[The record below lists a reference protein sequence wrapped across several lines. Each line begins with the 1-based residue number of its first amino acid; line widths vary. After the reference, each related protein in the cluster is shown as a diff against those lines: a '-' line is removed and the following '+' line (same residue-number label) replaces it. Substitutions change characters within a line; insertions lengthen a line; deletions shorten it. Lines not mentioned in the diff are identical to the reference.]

1 MERNKTLFFNILR
14 VFLAII
20 FLYLFV
26 NRIDKFFSNEIGTK
40 ITIDET
46 GGLVMPSFSI
56 CPYSSDNSSVIKP
69 DGNYTAEDIE
79 KLPSL
84 MGAID
89 AELLIYGPGIIGNI
103 E

>member
-1 MERNKTLFFNILR
+1 
-14 VFLAII
+14 
-20 FLYLFV
+20 
-26 NRIDKFFSNEIGTK
+26 
-40 ITIDET
+40 
-46 GGLVMPSFSI
+46 MPSFNI